1 MEEKTTPQSILDAL
15 SEELDIS
22 VWSGL
27 DYMDKAFSHYSFSDD
42 SATLVG
48 FFNVIHANQAHVIG
62 RIELNYLQNLKP
74 EDRKQV
80 YRNLFAS
87 DDTVVVIFTDGL
99 KPPEELN
106 AIAISHHIPLFC
118 SNLSSSH
125 VITHLRYFLAHQLSD
140 RINLHGVFMEI
151 ISMGVLLTGESGL
164 GKSELALELVTR
176 GHRLIA
182 DDAPEF
188 TRIAPDIIL
197 GSCPPIL
204 HDFLEVRGLGVLN
217 IREMYGDSSI
227 KSSKYLR
234 LILHL
239 TPMHS
244 LSKAKDRLSSTLQM
258 KEVLGLDIPVMEL
271 PVAPG
276 RNLAVMA
283 EAAVRNH
290 LLSVK
295 GYDAADIFIQRQ
307 RKYIEESSL

>member
-1 MEEKTTPQSILDAL
+1 MPNKTTPQSILDAL
-15 SEELDIS
+15 GEELNIT
-22 VWSGL
+22 VWSGA
-27 DYMDKAFSHYSFSDD
+27 DYMDKAFSHFGFSDD

-62 RIELNYLQNLKP
+62 RVELNYLENLRADDREEVYQNLF
-74 EDRKQV
+74 ES
-80 YRNLFAS
+80 N
-87 DDTVVVIFTDGL
+87 DTVVVIFSDGL
-99 KPPEELN
+99 KPSEELN
-106 AIAISHHIPLFC
+106 NVAVKNRVPLFC
-118 SNLSSSH
+118 SSVSSSDL
-125 VITHLRYFLAHQLSD
+125 ITHLRYFLAQELSD
-140 RINLHGVFMEI
+140 RVNLHGVFMEI

-204 HDFLEVRGLGVLN
+204 CDFLEVRGLGVLN

-234 LILHL
+234 LILNL
-239 TPMHS
+239 TPMNS
-244 LSKAKDRLSSTLQM
+244 LSKAKDRLSSSLQM
-258 KEVLGLDIPVMEL
+258 KQVLGLDIPVMEL

-276 RNLAVMA
+276 RNLAVLA

-295 GYDAADIFIQRQ
+295 GYDAADIFIRRQ
-307 RKYIEESSL
+307 RKYIEKEKL